1 MHIRHTSY
9 MNLLLDQAYC
19 TELATHCAFC
29 HLQNHP
35 KAMSRHYRDQH
46 QEKFGPVNTPTS
58 FVQRLA
64 NFGSGRGQCPLC
76 RTQTMN
82 TQTHHCCA
90 VFQLAT
96 MIGHVFQPANFAVM
110 PCMKRAWHPSMA
122 SGTDHVPDEV
132 LFLEP
137 VTKKPRGTFD
147 LTEPEA
153 DTPGADPHTP
163 PHENP
168 RTSLHKCSQCPANF
182 LTPSGIVS
190 ISINTLGDHYSRLLT
205 SLEESGSDLV
215 ALSGIKIL
223 CT

>member
-1 MHIRHTSY
+1 MPALSNTDHERTDSP
-9 MNLLLDQAYC
+9 LLRSLSACYHDRSCISA
-19 TELATHCAFC
+19 
-29 HLQNHP
+29 
-35 KAMSRHYRDQH
+35 S
-46 QEKFGPVNTPTS
+46 
-58 FVQRLA
+58 
-64 NFGSGRGQCPLC
+64 
-76 RTQTMN
+76 
-82 TQTHHCCA
+82 
-90 VFQLAT
+90 QLRSDAL
-96 MIGHVFQPANFAVM
+96 HE
-110 PCMKRAWHPSMA
+110 RAWHPSMA
-122 SGTDHVPDEV
+122 SGTDHLSDEIP
-132 LFLEP
+132 FPAP

-147 LTEPEA
+147 LTEPQA

-163 PHENP
+163 PHEYP